1 MSSFSVLSPS
11 PADTAAA
18 AGRLAP
24 LLRPG
29 DVVLLT
35 GDLAAG
41 KTAFVQ
47 ALAAALGSA
56 DPVTSPTFA
65 LVQNYVGGSGPILH
79 VDVYRLAGI
88 HEFRDL
94 GLDDYLEE
102 SITLIEWGESV
113 AEDFPCHLSLTLV
126 REEGMPASYRMLTF
140 ASDCDSWQAR
150 LGVLRD
156 ELTAAAGAAASG
168 RP

>member
-1 MSSFSVLSPS
+1 MTSFSVLSQS
-11 PADTAAA
+11 QADTAAI

-24 LLRPG
+24 RLRSG

-41 KTAFVQ
+41 KTTLVQ
-47 ALAAALGSA
+47 ALAAALGSD

-65 LVQNYVGGSGPILH
+65 LVQNYAGASGPILH
-79 VDVYRLAGI
+79 ADVYRLAGI

-94 GLDDYLEE
+94 GLDEFIEE

-113 AEDFPCHLSLTLV
+113 AEDFPCHLSIGLE
-126 REEGMPASYRMLTF
+126 RDDSMPASHRKVTF
-140 ASDCDSWQAR
+140 ASDCDAWHAR
-150 LGVLRD
+150 ITALRD
-156 ELTAAAGAAASG
+156 ELAAMAGAVSGGAA
-168 RP
+168 